1 MKSFSQLKKERRV
14 GMQVKLIDLCCCL
27 LISLVVYVVL
37 KAGVKDFYTYPSL
50 FSFAL
55 FFSAFG
61 VSYLVI
67 AALKKDGLSYFASA
81 FSLVVGLVLFLC
93 TAKINAWIIVVVG
106 VVSLIIAFLSGT
118 AFLSEKLSAPMIAKN
133 ECDDYKD
140 YKQRKAEAE
149 LEKADEKE
157 EELPEI
163 KSYKD

>member
-1 MKSFSQLKKERRV
+1 MKSFSQLKKERTI
-14 GMQVKLIDLCCCL
+14 GMQVKLIDLCVCL
-27 LISLVVYVVL
+27 LISLITYVIL

-55 FFSAFG
+55 FFSLFG

-67 AALKKDGLSYFASA
+67 AILKKDAISYFVSA

-93 TAKINAWIIVVVG
+93 TAKISAWIIVAVAVVL
-106 VVSLIIAFLSGT
+106 LIVAFLLGMVFS
-118 AFLSEKLSAPMIAKN
+118 AEKLTAPMIAKN
-133 ECDDYKD
+133 ESDDYKD

-149 LEKADEKE
+149 KNEEKKE

-163 KSYKD
+163 KSYKKD